1 MKHIF
6 ALLLPLAM
14 MVTVP
19 AALADTVSGTGTA
32 KGLCGDAAMTIT
44 PIGGVITEG
53 VAKGAGSLFPMPSR
67 RQKSRVPLA
76 NRAPP

>member
-19 AALADTVSGTGTA
+19 AALADTTSGTGTA
-32 KGLCGDAAMTIT
+32 KGLGGDAAMTIT
-44 PIGGVITEG
+44 LIGGVITKG
-53 VAKGAGSLFPMPSR
+53 VAKGADSPFPMPSR

-76 NRAPP
+76 NRALP

>member
-6 ALLLPLAM
+6 ALWLPM
-14 MVTVP
+14 VTMVTVP

-32 KGLCGDAAMTIT
+32 KGLGGDAAMTIT
-44 PIGGVITEG
+44 LIGSVITKG
-53 VAKGAGSLFPMPSR
+53 VAKGAGSSFPMPSR

-76 NRAPP
+76 NRVPP

>member
-19 AALADTVSGTGTA
+19 AALADTTSGTGTA
-32 KGLCGDAAMTIT
+32 KGLGGDAAMTIT
-44 PIGGVITEG
+44 LIGGVITKG
-53 VAKGAGSLFPMPSR
+53 VAKGADSPFPLPSR

>member
-6 ALLLPLAM
+6 ALWLPM
-14 MVTVP
+14 VTMVTVP
-19 AALADTVSGTGTA
+19 AALADTISGTGTA
-32 KGLCGDAAMTIT
+32 KGLGGDAAMTIT
-44 PIGGVITEG
+44 LIGGVITKG
-53 VAKGAGSLFPMPSR
+53 VAKGAGSPFPMPSR

>member
-1 MKHIF
+1 MKHII
-6 ALLLPLAM
+6 ALWLPLVM

-19 AALADTVSGTGTA
+19 AALADTISGTGTA
-32 KGLCGDAAMTIT
+32 KGVGI
-44 PIGGVITEG
+44 P
-53 VAKGAGSLFPMPSR
+53 FPMPSR

>member
-6 ALLLPLAM
+6 ALLLLRVM
-14 MVTVP
+14 MATVP
-19 AALADTVSGTGTA
+19 AALADTASGTGTA
-32 KGLCGDAAMTIT
+32 KGVGI
-44 PIGGVITEG
+44 P
-53 VAKGAGSLFPMPSR
+53 FPMPSR